1 MDRFFLGVAP
11 QYVPRWLNKQ
21 QACDIVNLYHLARTA
36 LAGAP
41 GTAQSHIQSLCMCTR
56 YDRMIWAVREFHK
69 ANPDISETAAYKDL
83 CGLLE

>member
-41 GTAQSHIQSLCMCTR
+41 CTR
-56 YDRMIWAVREFHK
+56 YDRMIWAAREFHK
-69 ANPDISETAAYKDL
+69 ANPDISKTAAYKDL